1 MLVMGFIS
9 VVALH
14 NNDFMHILKS
24 LSEIVVSDVSHSTVQ
39 FFCHTYIIFFP
50 NE

>member
-14 NNDFMHILKS
+14 NNVIMHILKS

-39 FFCHTYIIFFP
+39 FFFVIHILFFS
-50 NE
+50 